1 MAVDAEHPICPKH
14 QTFMVPNPLEPLD
27 VALPLE
33 VALPQGV
40 RVFRCPIATC
50 LIFYATGALEGFYT
64 LQSNGEL
71 VPYLKRASA

>member
-14 QTFMVPNPLEPLD
+14 QTVMIPNPVEPLD
-27 VALPLE
+27 AALPLE
-33 VALPQGV
+33 VTLPQGV
-40 RVFRCPIATC
+40 KVFRCPILTC
-50 LIFYATGALEGFYT
+50 LIFYATGALQGFYT

>member
-1 MAVDAEHPICPKH
+1 MVDAEDPSCPKH
-14 QTFMVPNPLEPLD
+14 KIVMVPNPLEPLD

-40 RVFRCPIATC
+40 RVFRCPIPNC

-64 LQSNGEL
+64 LSNGDL
-71 VPYLKRASA
+71 VNVT

>member
-1 MAVDAEHPICPKH
+1 MALDAEHPMCPRH
-14 QTFMVPNPLEPLD
+14 ESEMVPNPVELLD

-33 VALPQGV
+33 VVLPQGV
-40 RVFRCPIATC
+40 KVFRCPIPNC
-50 LIFYATGALEGFYT
+50 LIFYATGALQGFYT